1 MTVNSNKNTTT
12 TSSNCY
18 EIPSNVLPFKIQNPS
33 LRFQLIQHTDDLNHT
48 ERKLH
53 KFFKCSQFGHRCF
66 YTTNSPT
73 QFQKHID
80 GHNDALFSCVYC
92 NWKLNGVDVR
102 VIKN

>member
-1 MTVNSNKNTTT
+1 MTVNSNKNTT

-33 LRFQLIQHTDDLNHT
+33 LRFQLIQHIDDSNHT